1 MDYNRSEKFKRY
13 LRPLVLII
21 IVIGILGGLYF
32 ASQNKNTKSGSG
44 VVTSSKGDVKS
55 QKITLNQTFDL
66 PVSSKPNDLVPLKVT
81 FTTAQLTNKI
91 TISRKGRFSRKGT
104 RYLMLSLLIEN
115 ANSKKV
121 NLKTRDVVRLID
133 NNNKKFAPRYYNKEV
148 AIEADSVK
156 KDTIG
161 FLVPDDIKEFKIQYG
176 LPTTADKKILEL
188 KFE

>member
-1 MDYNRSEKFKRY
+1 MEYNRLEKFKRY
-13 LRPLVLII
+13 LRPLILII

-32 ASQNKNTKSGSG
+32 ASHNKVVKSG
-44 VVTSSKGDVKS
+44 VVTTSKGEVKS

-66 PVSSKPNDLVPLKVT
+66 IISSKQNDLQPLKIT
-81 FTTAQLTNKI
+81 FGTAQLTNKI
-91 TISRKGRFSRKGT
+91 TISKKSKFSAKGT
-104 RYLMLSLLIEN
+104 KFLMINLLIEN
-115 ANSKKV
+115 GNTKRI
-121 NLKTRDVVRLID
+121 NLKTRDIIRLID

-161 FLVPDDIKEFKIQYG
+161 FLVPEDIKEFKIQYG